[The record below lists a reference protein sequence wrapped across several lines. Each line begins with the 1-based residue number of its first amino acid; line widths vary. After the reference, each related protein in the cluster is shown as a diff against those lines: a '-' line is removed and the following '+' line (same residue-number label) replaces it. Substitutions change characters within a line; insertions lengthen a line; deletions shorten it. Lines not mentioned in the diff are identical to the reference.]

1 MAAERAKYG
10 EHAERLLSVKP
21 GLGGMWQVY
30 GRSDTTYEQ
39 RVAMDMAYVDGR
51 SLAAR
56 PEAAG
61 ADRRRRPP
69 RPRRLLSG
77 RRTFY

>member
-1 MAAERAKYG
+1 MAGERAKYG

-39 RVAMDMAYVDGR
+39 RVAMDMAYVSARSTALDLKLLALTAYVVLRGR
-51 SLAAR
+51 
-56 PEAAG
+56 G
-61 ADRRRRPP
+61 A
-69 RPRRLLSG
+69 
-77 RRTFY
+77 Y